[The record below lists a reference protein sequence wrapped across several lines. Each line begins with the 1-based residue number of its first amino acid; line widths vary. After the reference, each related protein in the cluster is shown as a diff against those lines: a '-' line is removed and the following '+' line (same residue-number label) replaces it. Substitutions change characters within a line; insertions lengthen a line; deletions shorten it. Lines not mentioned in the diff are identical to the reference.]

1 MNNKNRNKNRNKNK
15 KIKLNT
21 KKVEIKTKKRSTQ
34 RFKIKIRKTLKIRKT
49 FKKNKN
55 TNKKGGD
62 GVNSTYEG
70 GEAFARGGFGCL
82 FRPALKCKTSEPPPN
97 YVSKLSL
104 KEDAEREYDYISNI
118 KKRLENL
125 PKDVKD
131 YLLLY
136 NIEMCDPNPLTEED
150 KKNMD
155 TICEK
160 NLKRINVKDS
170 IQTISS
176 ANINNNLEKF
186 KILNMPQLG
195 MDMNVFIKQKNLS
208 PSDLININNIIIEY
222 ISIVI
227 PNLFKRG
234 VVHGDIKSE
243 NMMFKLNDTTMPVL
257 IDWGLSFTADEGSKE
272 VPKALYSL
280 ATQWHHPFSSFLFR
294 TSLIEEYNIFVEK
307 LTENGVEVTRDTI
320 LPYALSIYS
329 NFITRHSSQFMS
341 LYEIFYNMYMENFMK
356 YFNKN
361 EILNDENLI
370 MYNITLN
377 YIIQYIL
384 DVLIAYTINYKLDLG
399 RFFNE
404 VYIKNAD
411 IWGVISLYYDLFQK
425 KRENFNLT
433 DKEYKIY
440 MNMVLN
446 VMLENVFKNG
456 NKVIDV
462 TKLATD
468 IKKLNTYLMGI
479 KSKKIM
485 GMKPQLPPRV
495 NDLFRPVTI

>member
-1 MNNKNRNKNRNKNK
+1 MNNKNKNKNK

-21 KKVEIKTKKRSTQ
+21 KKVKINTKKRSTQ
-34 RFKIKIRKTLKIRKT
+34 RFKIKIRKTLKIKKT
-49 FKKNKN
+49 LNKN
-55 TNKKGGD
+55 RNKNRKGGD

-82 FRPALKCKTSEPPPN
+82 FRPALKCKTSETPPN

-104 KEDAEREYDYISNI
+104 KKDAEREYDYISSI

-125 PKDVKD
+125 PKDVKE

-136 NIEMCDPNPLTEED
+136 NIEMCDPRPLTEED

-160 NLKRINVKDS
+160 NLKRINDKDS
-170 IQTISS
+170 AQTISS

-186 KILNMPQLG
+186 KILNMPELG
-195 MDMNVFIKQKNLS
+195 MAMNDYIEKTNIS
-208 PSDLININNIIIEY
+208 PTDLIKINNIIIEY
-222 ISIVI
+222 VTNVI
-227 PNLFKRG
+227 PNLYKQG
-234 VVHGDIKSE
+234 VVHGDIKTE
-243 NMMFKLNDTTMPVL
+243 NMMFKLNDMTMPVL
-257 IDWGLSFTADEGSKE
+257 IDWGLSFVTDEGSKE
-272 VPKALYSL
+272 APKALYDL

-294 TSLIEEYNIFVEK
+294 KSLVEEYNIFVEK
-307 LTENGVEVTRDTI
+307 LKENGMEVTRDTV

-329 NFITRHSSQFMS
+329 NFITQHSSQFMS
-341 LYEIFYNMYMENFMK
+341 LYEIFYNMYMEDFMK
-356 YFNKN
+356 YFNKS
-361 EILNDENLI
+361 EILNEEYLI

-384 DVLIAYTINYKLDLG
+384 DVLITYTINYKLDLG
-399 RFFNE
+399 KFFNE

-411 IWGVISLYYDLFQK
+411 IWGVMSIFYDLFQK
-425 KRENFNLT
+425 KKEGFNLT

-440 MNMVLN
+440 THMVLN
-446 VMLENVFKNG
+446 VMLENIFKNG
-456 NKVIDV
+456 SKVIDI
-462 TKLATD
+462 TKLVND

-479 KSKKIM
+479 KSKKIID
-485 GMKPQLPPRV
+485 MKPQLPPRV
-495 NDLFRPVTI
+495 NDAFRPVTI